1 MKEQRLGTWRW
12 QILFLWWQVGVLLP
26 AGPCSSQKLAPVSG
40 EVREEGEPEEPSG
53 EGGPG
58 PFHAMQMS
66 SNCSGSLNTVHY
78 GEVPDSSW
86 HGGGGDHFC
95 FPDHTGGSC
104 FCLQTPEGA
113 LVQGVHFPLSR
124 KRAKEVGR
132 LWLLSVP
139 EMHSAVWQTCQRKW
153 EEISDWAP
161 IRSATLGK
169 VLSQRYFTEIRR
181 NLGIDFWQA
190 IPEQIRSELEMDF
203 MGR

>member
-104 FCLQTPEGA
+104 FCLQTPEGGSSSGSSLSTLQEKGEGGGSPMASECPRDA
-113 LVQGVHFPLSR
+113 LCSLTDLP
-124 KRAKEVGR
+124 KEMR
-132 LWLLSVP
+132 RDKWLGP
-139 EMHSAVWQTCQRKW
+139 
-153 EEISDWAP
+153 D
-161 IRSATLGK
+161 
-169 VLSQRYFTEIRR
+169 
-181 NLGIDFWQA
+181 
-190 IPEQIRSELEMDF
+190 
-203 MGR
+203 